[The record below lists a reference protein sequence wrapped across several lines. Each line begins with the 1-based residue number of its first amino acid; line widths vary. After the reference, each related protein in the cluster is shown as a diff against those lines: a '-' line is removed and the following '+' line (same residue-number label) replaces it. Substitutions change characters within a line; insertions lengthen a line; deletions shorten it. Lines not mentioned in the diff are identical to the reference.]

1 MDGKASVIRA
11 WGQRYVQQQ
20 GARGVVRTITATL
33 DTALAED
40 ARPWF
45 HEHPVGA
52 LDVIILRRIA
62 YNAMALFRAR
72 TLRADAHHRSPYL
85 IRFTRAAEPIPASS
99 SSPYA
104 RYDCVLLLGLGFT
117 GCGISGS
124 IQVSG
129 GVRFPTT

>member
-1 MDGKASVIRA
+1 MAAQFSNDIDSDLHSWLQDVIETSTELM
-11 WGQRYVQQQ
+11 GQLNDC
-20 GARGVVRTITATL
+20 TITITDDKALRNTF

-72 TLRADAHHRSPYL
+72 TLRADAHRSRPGAPS
-85 IRFTRAAEPIPASS
+85 RGRC
-99 SSPYA
+99 SSPSSPQ
-104 RYDCVLLLGLGFT
+104 R
-117 GCGISGS
+117 
-124 IQVSG
+124 
-129 GVRFPTT
+129 RRP